1 MNKHYSVKIAQ
12 LEQEADQAKT
22 ELSEAQKQLQELEEK
37 ESKDQVQ
44 KAKLQKDFR
53 KKMEAAK
60 IKMQVG
66 VSICNTNPFSQAI
79 VFIFFQH
86 SLLNIVMLMFYF

>member
-1 MNKHYSVKIAQ
+1 MNKHYSVKIAH

-22 ELSEAQKQLQELEEK
+22 ELSEAQKQLQELEDK
-37 ESKDQVQ
+37 ESRDQVQ

-66 VSICNTNPFSQAI
+66 VSIWYTNPFSI
-79 VFIFFQH
+79 H
-86 SLLNIVMLMFYF
+86 C